1 MADVLADE
9 VVARRDDD
17 VARAAVA
24 HPLQDLAHAQRD
36 GGLAGARGA
45 GEAHVEGRHRR
56 LEAEL
61 QAHLV
66 DDEERGDLAH
76 TLLHRLEADEV
87 VVELLEDLLH
97 ALLVHE
103 VLDGARL
110 RLVRDVREQRHLAQA
125 LGARALD
132 RLLAGGDRLELD
144 AALDVSL
151 LESVGEAAVVAR
163 LRGVALARR
172 LDAALGAGLHGD
184 GRRAAHRRDAERR
197 AVERERKLAKGELQ
211 FTGRVPG
218 QWGGVSGRGAR

>member
-1 MADVLADE
+1 MAIYIYILYMRGSDLTCSQ
-9 VVARRDDD
+9 VAFKKRHRTE
-17 VARAAVA
+17 
-24 HPLQDLAHAQRD
+24 DLAHAQRD

-132 RLLAGGDRLELD
+132 R
-144 AALDVSL
+144 SL

-163 LRGVALARR
+163 LLGVALARR

-197 AVERERKLAKGELQ
+197 AVERERKLAKGEHCEL
-211 FTGRVPG
+211 
-218 QWGGVSGRGAR
+218 